1 MLFRKT
7 KAQGFAGR
15 QRGVLRWAQE
25 RRELP
30 APSTPGA
37 YRETAVRSKV
47 KGLDVAQTK
56 VGFSSRQLSWLLLR
70 DELELGVTERELVG
84 RVRQGCPQ
92 VELAGSLA
100 RSFAALV
107 RERHADG
114 FQLWLT
120 AVAASGLP
128 DLKSF
133 AVGLERE
140 GQALLN
146 ALRLPFSNGPVEGA
160 VNRIKLFK
168 RQMYGRGS
176 LELLKKRVLLAA

>member
-1 MLFRKT
+1 MCC
-7 KAQGFAGR
+7 GGR
-15 QRGVLRWAQE
+15 RSGASYPRRARLALRH
-25 RRELP
+25 
-30 APSTPGA
+30 
-37 YRETAVRSKV
+37 ETAVRSKV
-47 KGLDVAQTK
+47 AGSDATRTK
-56 VGFSSRQLSWLLLR
+56 VGVSSRQLTWLLLR
-70 DELELGVTERELVG
+70 DELELGASERELVM
-84 RVRQGCPQ
+84 RVRQGCPL
-92 VELAGSLA
+92 VELAGSL
-100 RSFAALV
+100 SQDFAALV
-107 RERHADG
+107 RERCVEG
-114 FQLWLT
+114 FAPWVT